1 MVNRGEMMKP
11 YVLLERDEQIA
22 IITLNHPEKL
32 NVVSVKLRDELYE
45 TILAVQADPTIH
57 GVIIRGNGKGFS
69 AGADLSE
76 FGTVPTVIEKRR
88 IRIQHD
94 IWEEFRKCPKPIAAV
109 LHGFAVGSG
118 IELAMLCDFRFAAS
132 TTKISLPECS
142 LGMIPAA
149 GGTQSLP
156 RLMKHGWAIDF
167 ALKGYYLSAV
177 EAKNKQIIT
186 EIFNED
192 ELMDKTIFFMKS
204 ITKNAKLAQSI
215 KRLVS
220 HGLDKEIEQG
230 LAFEQTLVLN
240 YYKQL
245 MD

>member
-1 MVNRGEMMKP
+1 MEPEP
-11 YVLLERDEQIA
+11 YVLLEKDEQIA

-45 TILAVQADPTIH
+45 AIVAVQADPTID
-57 GVIIRGNGKGFS
+57 GVILKGNGKGFS

-76 FGTVPTVIEKRR
+76 FGTIPTVIEKRK

-118 IELAMLCDFRFAAS
+118 IEMAMLCDFRFAAPK
-132 TTKISLPECS
+132 TKIALPECS
-142 LGMIPAA
+142 LGMLPAA

-167 ALKGYYLSAV
+167 AFKGYYLSAV

-192 ELMDKTIFFMKS
+192 ELIEKTISFMKS
-204 ITKNAKLAQSI
+204 ITKNAKLAQCI
-215 KRLVS
+215 KKLVS
-220 HGLDKEIEQG
+220 HGLDKKIEQG
-230 LAFEQTLVLN
+230 LALEQTLVLN
-240 YYKQL
+240 YYKHL